1 MWVTAPYSSANEA
14 YSGKGKGAI
23 VMLTELSISTAM
35 VLLTVSIHAIGLLL
49 LGRLT
54 RYEALEQHKL
64 DIRPLSVAAVV
75 LTMAVV
81 LGLFLLHAI
90 EIWAYAALYLEL
102 GAIDTLRQAV
112 YFSTQTY
119 AAIGFGDHLIDPDW
133 HLVAAIE
140 GINGVILL
148 GWSTAF
154 FVTGMRRLGHF

>member
-1 MWVTAPYSSANEA
+1 M
-14 YSGKGKGAI
+14 G
-23 VMLTELSISTAM
+23 LELSVASAM
-35 VLLTVSIHAIGLLL
+35 VLITVFVHAVGLVL

-54 RYEALEQHKL
+54 RYEIFEERKL
-64 DIRPLSVAAVV
+64 KIEPLSLAGIG

-81 LGLFLLHAI
+81 IGLFALHAL
-90 EIWAYAALYLEL
+90 EIWLYAALYLEL
-102 GAIDTLRQAV
+102 DALHTLREAV

-119 AAIGFGDHLIDPDW
+119 AAIGFGDEALDPQW
-133 HLVAAIE
+133 HIVAAIE